1 MVKYYH
7 KIGIMRKILFIIYS
21 ILLVSCTYHEYDI
34 DVNIIPIDTTD
45 IDVPIDSIGNEDNN
59 PVIDYINIGD
69 TLPSFSIMMNT
80 GEIIG
85 DNDLLGNTSVIVFF
99 STRCPDCREV
109 LPHIQHLYDD
119 FNGKGINFILISREE
134 TSEDISLY
142 WEEQGFT
149 MPYSAQTDRGI
160 YNLFAE
166 SRLPLVFISDNN
178 NIVHFIHTDSPVP
191 TYDILLTDINKIY
204 YTDITPH
211 ILSGDWYVNSHIIT
225 FLRKNR
231 EFFYSDENI
240 TITGVF
246 NIQVN
251 DELQTIIL
259 LYDSYKIHRYIIE
272 KLTADYMKWVAV
284 DDENIVYGF
293 YRVSHNNI

>member
-1 MVKYYH
+1 MK
-7 KIGIMRKILFIIYS
+7 KILFIIYS
-21 ILLVSCTYHEYDI
+21 ILIVSCTYHEYDI
-34 DVNIIPIDTTD
+34 DINIIPIDTTD
-45 IDVPIDSIGNEDNN
+45 IDIPKDSIDIEANP
-59 PVIDYINIGD
+59 PVIDYVSIGD
-69 TLPSFSIMMNT
+69 TLPSFSIVMNT

-85 DNDLLGNTSVIVFF
+85 DSDLLGNTSVIVFF
-99 STRCPDCREV
+99 NTFCPDCQKL

-134 TSEDISLY
+134 TSETISLY

-149 MPYSAQTDRGI
+149 MPYSAQADRGI

-178 NIVHFIHTDSPVP
+178 NIVHFIHTDSPDIP

-204 YTDITPH
+204 YTGTTPN
-211 ILSGDWYVNSHIIT
+211 ILAGDWYVNSHIIT
-225 FLRKNR
+225 FIRKGR
-231 EFFYSDENI
+231 CYSIDGVE
-240 TITGVF
+240 TGYF

-259 LYDSYKIHRYIIE
+259 LTDDSFNIHRYIIE
-272 KLTADYMKWVAV
+272 KLKADYMKWVAV
-284 DDENIVYGF
+284 DDENIVYEF
-293 YRVSHNNI
+293 YRISHNSI